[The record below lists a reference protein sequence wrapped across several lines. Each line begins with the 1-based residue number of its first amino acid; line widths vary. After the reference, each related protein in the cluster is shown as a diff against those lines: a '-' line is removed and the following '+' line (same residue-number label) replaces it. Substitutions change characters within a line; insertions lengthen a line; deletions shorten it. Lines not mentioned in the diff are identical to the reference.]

1 MSTLLEKLKTYDF
14 DKLFKK
20 KGYAFF
26 DRGSYNLN
34 IIGIRSNQANKVT
47 NRFDDYFVV
56 IYKDKSNKWNR
67 KIWSGTTEPGLDCV
81 KNPSNPKGVAIVV
94 PGQYR
99 GLWKIALHSGKYEA
113 LCQRTTPIK
122 VYRDG
127 NKNATYDLLPAKI
140 DTGVFG
146 INMHRAAKSGKSLYV
161 GKYSAGCQVF
171 ADANDFNEMMKLAKL
186 QVASGMGT
194 TFTYTLLNESD
205 LT

>member
-1 MSTLLEKLKTYDF
+1 MSTLLEKLKTYEF

-34 IIGIRSNQANKVT
+34 IIGIRSNQGNKVT
-47 NRFDDYFVV
+47 NKFDDYFVV
-56 IYKDKSNKWNR
+56 IYKDGSNKWNR
-67 KIWSGTTEPGLDCV
+67 KIWSGTTEPGLDYV
-81 KNPSNPKGVAIVV
+81 KNLTNPKGVAIVV

-113 LCQRTTPIK
+113 LCQRTTPVK

-127 NKNATYDLLPAKI
+127 NKDDKFDLLPTKI
-140 DTGVFG
+140 DTGIFG
-146 INMHRAAKSGKSLYV
+146 INMHRSSQFGKSTFV

-171 ADANDFNEMMKLAKL
+171 ADAKDFNEMMKLAKL
-186 QVASGMGT
+186 QVSSGMGT
-194 TFTYTLLNESD
+194 TFTYTLLDESE